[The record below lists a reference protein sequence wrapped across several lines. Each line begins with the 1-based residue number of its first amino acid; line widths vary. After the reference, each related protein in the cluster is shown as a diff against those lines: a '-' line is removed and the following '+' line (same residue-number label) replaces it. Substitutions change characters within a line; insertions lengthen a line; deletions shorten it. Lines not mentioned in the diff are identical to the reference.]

1 MATDLDIVESLR
13 SLADDCLIAG
23 PGDLADAADEI
34 ERLRSLLVEANDAFD
49 ECAGN
54 YSVELVH
61 DEPWREFRSAE
72 VDREQRGVQS
82 T

>member
-1 MATDLDIVESLR
+1 MAERFADSIARKLR
-13 SLADDCLIAG
+13 AEHHHAAADHVLSLADGNEMLVA
-23 PGDLADAADEI
+23 EI

-49 ECAGN
+49 ECAGD

-72 VDREQRGVQS
+72 VPR
-82 T
+82 